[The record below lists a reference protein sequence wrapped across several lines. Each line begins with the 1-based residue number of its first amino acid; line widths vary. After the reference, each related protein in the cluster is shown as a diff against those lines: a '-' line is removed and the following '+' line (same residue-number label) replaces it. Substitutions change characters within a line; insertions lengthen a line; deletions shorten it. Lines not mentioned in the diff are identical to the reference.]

1 MASEGPFMFH
11 ALIRLF
17 VAVLISTFGLQ
28 GCSASPKQLDFN
40 APETTADRRALS
52 EFYKKE
58 AIMLRQKADEM
69 AQRATAY
76 RPLFGEESDWVAGA
90 RLLGEYYRQE
100 AEDRQRLADEYGS
113 PSGYLPS
120 EPARTESTIPK

>member
-28 GCSASPKQLDFN
+28 GCSASPKPLDFN

-113 PSGYLPS
+113 PYGYLPS